1 LTVGM
6 VQNAV
11 SKIRT
16 SFYDKYNTDMKGTFS
31 YKYTSWK
38 LEALLSLDYRL
49 HFLDGRCKE

>member
-1 LTVGM
+1 M